1 MNLTRKLFFGIGIAG
16 LLTIG
21 AALGQIVAPPTQL
34 NVNPTDLVQ
43 VIPNGVGGSTNVYAT
58 IPQIAGAPGYV
69 NGGTI
74 VTTNAFTFP
83 HGVTNYFA
91 HAAGTLASVV
101 PTTEANPSDGQR
113 ECYWLDQTTTALTWT
128 ANTGQTIGANVVSA
142 GTSKV
147 ANCITYVKSSTTW
160 FSSN

>member
-1 MNLTRKLFFGIGIAG
+1 MKFNRKLFLGLAGFG
-16 LLTIG
+16 LLAAG
-21 AALGQIVAPPTQL
+21 AALAQIVAPPVQL

-43 VIPNGVGGSTNVYAT
+43 VIPNAVGGSTNVYAS

-83 HGVTNYFA
+83 HAATNYFA

-128 ANTGQTIGANVVSA
+128 ANSGQTIGANVVTA
-142 GTSKV
+142 GTAKV
-147 ANCITYVKSSTTW
+147 SNCITFVKSSATW